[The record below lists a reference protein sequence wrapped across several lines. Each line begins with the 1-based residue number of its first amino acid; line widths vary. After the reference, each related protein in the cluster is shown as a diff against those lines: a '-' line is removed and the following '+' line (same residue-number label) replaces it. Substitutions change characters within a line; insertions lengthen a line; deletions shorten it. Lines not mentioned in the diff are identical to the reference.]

1 MDNNTKVTLI
11 TDINVTELA
20 GEKVMIDFATGKYFM
35 IKGVGN
41 DIWDMIQ
48 TPVTYGAIVE
58 KLLLEYDVTEEEC
71 KTSVSNF
78 LTRLK
83 ELNFISME

>member
-1 MDNNTKVTLI
+1 MDKNTVVKLI

-48 TPVTYGAIVE
+48 TPVTYGEIVE
-58 KLLLEYDVTEEEC
+58 KLLSEYDVDEETC
-71 KTSVSNF
+71 KASVSEF
-78 LTRLK
+78 VLKLK
-83 ELNFISME
+83 ELNFVSVE

>member
-1 MDNNTKVTLI
+1 MDKNTVVKLI
-11 TDINVTELA
+11 TDIKVTELA

-48 TPVTYGAIVE
+48 NPITYGEIVD
-58 KLLLEYDVTEEEC
+58 KLLSEYDVSEEEC
-71 KTSVSNF
+71 KNAVKSF
-78 LTRLK
+78 LEKLQ
-83 ELNFISME
+83 ELQFIGLN

>member
-1 MDNNTKVTLI
+1 MDNNTKVKLI

-48 TPVTYGAIVE
+48 NPVTYGEIVE
-58 KLLLEYDVTEEEC
+58 KLLSEYDVTEEEC

>member
-1 MDNNTKVTLI
+1 MDKNTVVKLI

-20 GEKVMIDFATGKYFM
+20 GEKVMIDFTTGKYFM

-48 TPVTYGAIVE
+48 QPVTYGEIVE
-58 KLLLEYDVTEEEC
+58 KLLAEYEVSEEEC
-71 KTSVSNF
+71 TASVTNF
-78 LTRLK
+78 LNKLK
-83 ELNFISME
+83 ELNFASIE

>member
-1 MDNNTKVTLI
+1 MEKNAVVKLI

-48 TPVTYGAIVE
+48 TPVTYGEIVE
-58 KLLLEYDVTEEEC
+58 KLLSEYDVSEEEC
-71 KTSVSNF
+71 NTSVANF
-78 LTRLK
+78 LNKLT
-83 ELNFISME
+83 ELNFVSVE

>member
-1 MDNNTKVTLI
+1 MDKSTKIELATEI
-11 TDINVTELA
+11 KVTELA

-48 TPVTYGAIVE
+48 TQISVGEIVD
-58 KLLLEYDVTEEEC
+58 KLLSEYDVTEEEC
-71 KTSVSNF
+71 YSSVCSF
-78 LTRLK
+78 LERLN
-83 ELNFISME
+83 ELNFVAVE

>member
-1 MDNNTKVTLI
+1 MEKNAVIKLI

-48 TPVTYGAIVE
+48 TPITYGEIVD
-58 KLLLEYDVTEEEC
+58 KLLSEYDVTEEEC

-78 LTRLK
+78 LEKLK
-83 ELNFISME
+83 ELNFIGIE

>member
-1 MDNNTKVTLI
+1 MDKSTIVKLVK
-11 TDINVTELA
+11 DINVTDLA

-48 TPVTYGAIVE
+48 TEISVGDIVN
-58 KLLLEYDVTEEEC
+58 KLLSEYDVTEQEC
-71 KTSVSNF
+71 YDSVCSF
-78 LTRLK
+78 LERLK
-83 ELNFISME
+83 ELSFIVEK

>member
-1 MDNNTKVTLI
+1 MDKNTMVKLI

-20 GEKVMIDFATGKYFM
+20 GEKVMIDFTTGKYFM

-48 TPVTYGAIVE
+48 NPTSYGEIVD
-58 KLLLEYDVTEEEC
+58 KLLSEYDVEEEEC

-78 LTRLK
+78 LTKLK
-83 ELNFISME
+83 ELNFVSIE

>member
-1 MDNNTKVTLI
+1 MDKNTVVKLI

-20 GEKVMIDFATGKYFM
+20 SEKVMIDFATGKYFM

-48 TPVTYGAIVE
+48 EPITYGEIVA
-58 KLLLEYDVTEEEC
+58 KLLSEYDVSEEEC
-71 KTSVSNF
+71 TASVSNF
-78 LTRLK
+78 LTKLK
-83 ELNFISME
+83 ELNFVSME

>member
-1 MDNNTKVTLI
+1 MDKNTVVKLI

-48 TPVTYGAIVE
+48 EPISYGEIVA
-58 KLLLEYDVTEEEC
+58 KLLSEYEVSEEEC
-71 KTSVSNF
+71 NTSVTNF
-78 LTRLK
+78 LNKLK
-83 ELNFISME
+83 ELNFVSVE

>member
-48 TPVTYGAIVE
+48 TPVTYGEIVE
-58 KLLLEYDVTEEEC
+58 KLLSEYDVTEEEC
-71 KTSVSNF
+71 NTSVSNF
-78 LTRLK
+78 LTKLK

>member
-1 MDNNTKVTLI
+1 MDNNTVVKLI

-48 TPVTYGAIVE
+48 TPITYGEIIDKLLSEYEVE
-58 KLLLEYDVTEEEC
+58 KEQC
-71 KTSVSNF
+71 KASVSDF
-78 LTRLK
+78 LNKLK
-83 ELNFISME
+83 TLNFVSID

>member
-1 MDNNTKVTLI
+1 MDKNTVVKLI

-48 TPVTYGAIVE
+48 EPITYGEIVA
-58 KLLLEYDVTEEEC
+58 KLLSEYEVSEEEC
-71 KTSVSNF
+71 NISVANF
-78 LTRLK
+78 LSKLK
-83 ELNFISME
+83 ELNFISAE